1 MIILACTVPTP
12 ADRDL
17 YPTTKL
23 EKLCKSASAQTQ
35 QRNFKFVSYT
45 FLFLAPNFAGISE
58 SPLKWE
64 VRGNVSTWNIVEP
77 QRTTEL
83 AAHFSVS
90 SPTWL
95 SSFGGLVKVHLTH
108 SSAQSAEEEGDFHRF
123 YHSHSPS
130 KLLTGLVRNSTRRS
144 MSWKQSGQDQTGD
157 RIQGPTTLQSSL
169 PYTCLLTLM
178 IDKSSKLSHTVS
190 RKILKYLTS
199 LAGLAAVW
207 PGIVSCVVSG
217 GVRWCAG
224 SRWSSSTGQVWQHQ
238 ERERTELWG
247 EPGLQCR

>member
-95 SSFGGLVKVHLTH
+95 TSLGSLVRVHLTH
-108 SSAQSAEEEGDFHRF
+108 SLQRRL

-130 KLLTGLVRNSTRRS
+130 KLLTSLVRNFVRRRKVKAIRPAS
-144 MSWKQSGQDQTGD
+144 HRRKETGD
-157 RIQGPTTLQSSL
+157 KAP
-169 PYTCLLTLM
+169 
-178 IDKSSKLSHTVS
+178 
-190 RKILKYLTS
+190 
-199 LAGLAAVW
+199 
-207 PGIVSCVVSG
+207 
-217 GVRWCAG
+217 
-224 SRWSSSTGQVWQHQ
+224 
-238 ERERTELWG
+238 EL
-247 EPGLQCR
+247 